1 MPERAP
7 LLLAS
12 SSPRRL
18 ALLRQVGVIPDR
30 IAAPEVD
37 ETALP
42 RELPRAHVLRLAAAK
57 ASDVARR
64 PEAAGAFVL
73 AADTAVACGRRI
85 LGKADDEAAALRCLR
100 LLSGRRHR
108 VYTAVAVVAP
118 DGRRAVRVAQTVV
131 RFKRLHQR
139 DIASYLASRRMARQ
153 GRRLCHPGPRRSVH
167 SRDQRQLFQ
176 RRRPAARDHAR
187 PAAGPRLAE
196 RAMSRELM
204 IERSPFGL
212 SAALLEDGRLL
223 EVGQLDE
230 PAADPQ
236 GDIVLGRVRKIER
249 DLDAAFVDC
258 GYGADACSAPAMP
271 ATSPAPGAMS
281 RSSAS

>member
-1 MPERAP
+1 VPGSAP

-18 ALLRQVGVIPDR
+18 ALLRQVGVIPER
-30 IAAPEVD
+30 IAAPAVD

-42 RELPRAHVLRLAAAK
+42 GELPRAHVLRLAAAK

-118 DGRRAVRVAQTVV
+118 DGRRALRVAQTVV

-139 DIASYLASRRMARQ
+139 DIASYLASGEWRGKAGGYAIQ
-153 GRRLCHPGPRRSVH
+153 GRAEAFIAAINGSYSNVVGLPLATTLDLLWGLGWRS
-167 SRDQRQLFQ
+167 
-176 RRRPAARDHAR
+176 
-187 PAAGPRLAE
+187 
-196 RAMSRELM
+196 
-204 IERSPFGL
+204 
-212 SAALLEDGRLL
+212 
-223 EVGQLDE
+223 E
-230 PAADPQ
+230 PW
-236 GDIVLGRVRKIER
+236 
-249 DLDAAFVDC
+249 C
-258 GYGADACSAPAMP
+258 
-271 ATSPAPGAMS
+271 
-281 RSSAS
+281 AS